1 MMRGSDTQQA
11 GMFSYLSPEERV
23 PTTHPLRPIRQYV
36 DTALT
41 VLSPKLERLYA
52 RTGRPSIAP
61 ETLLRAL
68 LPQVLYSLRSERL
81 LMEELQYNLLFRW
94 FVGLDLDA
102 PVWDVTVFTKNRD
115 RLLAG
120 EVATACF
127 EQVLAQATAQRL
139 LSDEH
144 FTVDGTLIEAW
155 AGQKSFKKTA
165 EPAPVPPSDD
175 PGNPSVTFRGERRTN
190 ATHASTTD
198 PEARLYKKAAGQEAK
213 LCFLGHVLMENRHGL
228 VVNATV
234 TPATGTAERE
244 AALAL
249 LRERPGRQR
258 VTVGGD
264 KNYDTQAFVQ
274 DLRALQVTPHV
285 AQHTTNRA
293 SAIDGRT
300 TRHPGYTVSQQKRK
314 RVEEVFGWLKTV
326 GLIRKVK
333 LRGVQRV
340 GWLFTFAAAVYN
352 LVRMRNLVE
361 AAT

>member
-1 MMRGSDTQQA
+1 MRGSDTQQA

-61 ETLLRAL
+61 EKLLRAL
-68 LPQVLYSLRSERL
+68 LLQVLYSLRSERL

-120 EVATACF
+120 EVATAFF

-175 PGNPSVTFRGERRTN
+175 PGNPSVNFRGERRTN

-213 LCFLGHVLMENRHGL
+213 LCFLGHVLMENRDGL

>member
-1 MMRGSDTQQA
+1 MRGQDTQQA

-23 PTTHPLRPIRQYV
+23 PATHPLRPIRQYV

-41 VLSPKLERLYA
+41 ALSPQLARLYA

-61 ETLLRAL
+61 EKLLRAL
-68 LPQVLYSLRSERL
+68 LLQVLYSLRSERL

-120 EVATACF
+120 AVATAFF
-127 EQVLAQATAQRL
+127 EQVLAQAKAQRL

-155 AGQKSFKKTA
+155 AGQKSFKKKTD
-165 EPAPVPPSDD
+165 VPPASPTDD
-175 PGNPSVTFRGERRTN
+175 PGNPSVDFRGERRTN

-228 VVNATV
+228 VVNTRL

-244 AALAL
+244 AAIAL
-249 LRERPGRQR
+249 VDGRPTTRR
-258 VTVGGD
+258 ITLGGD
-264 KNYDTQAFVQ
+264 KNYDTQAFIQ
-274 DLRALQVTPHV
+274 DLRTRQVTPHV

-300 TRHPGYTVSQQKRK
+300 TRHAGYTVSQQKRK
-314 RVEEVFGWLKTV
+314 RVEEIFGWLKTV
-326 GLIRKVK
+326 GLLRKVK

-361 AAT
+361 VAT

>member
-1 MMRGSDTQQA
+1 MRGQDTQQA
-11 GMFSYLSPEERV
+11 GLFSYLSPEERV
-23 PTTHPLRPIRQYV
+23 PATHPLRPIRHYV
-36 DTALT
+36 ETALT
-41 VLSPKLERLYA
+41 ALSSQLATLYA

-61 ETLLRAL
+61 EKLLRAL
-68 LPQVLYSLRSERL
+68 LLQVLYSLRSERL

-115 RLLAG
+115 RLLEG
-120 EVATACF
+120 EVATAF
-127 EQVLAQATAQRL
+127 FKEVLAQAKAQRL

-155 AGQKSFKKTA
+155 AGQKSFKRKTD
-165 EPAPVPPSDD
+165 PMSVLPPED
-175 PGNPSVTFRGERRTN
+175 PGNPSVDFRGERRTN
-190 ATHASTTD
+190 ATHVSTTD

-213 LCFLGHVLMENRHGL
+213 LCFVGHVLMENRHGL
-228 VVNATV
+228 VMNTRL

-249 LRERPGRQR
+249 LRARPGRQR

-264 KNYDTQAFVQ
+264 KNYDTHAFVQ
-274 DLRALQVTPHV
+274 DLRALQITPHV

-300 TRHPGYTVSQQKRK
+300 TRHPGYAVSQQKRK
-314 RVEEVFGWLKTV
+314 RVEEIFGWLKTV
-326 GLIRKVK
+326 GLLRKVK

-340 GWLFTFAAAVYN
+340 GWLFTFAATAYN